1 MQPEDTRAL
10 DRLIKDLGRALA
22 RCDEA
27 GVGLASSVYLD
38 LALHL
43 AVRERAGLM
52 ARGPRST

>member
-10 DRLIKDLGRALA
+10 DRLIEDLGRALA

-52 ARGPRST
+52 ARGPRSA